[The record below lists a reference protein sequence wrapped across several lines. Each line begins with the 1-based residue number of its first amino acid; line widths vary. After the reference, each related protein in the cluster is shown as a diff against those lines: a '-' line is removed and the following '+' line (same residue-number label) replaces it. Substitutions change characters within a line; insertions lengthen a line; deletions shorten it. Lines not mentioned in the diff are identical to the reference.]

1 MSSKF
6 LLAAADMDGTLLD
19 ADRTVTPRTQKAI
32 KEIMEMGVHFVPAT
46 GRSVNALP
54 PELKEMKGIRYGIF
68 SNGAT
73 VYDFWEE
80 KAIYKN
86 HFDPERV
93 LELIEYLRQFDLMV
107 SVSQNGQSYGEREPM
122 ANLDYYELDENTRE
136 IVRGSRKIVENVSD
150 YIRENRQ
157 TVEKM
162 TLIFR
167 TMEERAKVWECL
179 RAFDDIQYSSSLPKN
194 LEISRKGCNKGSGL
208 MHLAEILGIRKE
220 EIMVFGDADNDREMF
235 DQAGFSVAMEN
246 GLDEMKAMADYVT
259 ASNREDGVAKAME
272 KFILGRTV

>member
-19 ADRTVTPRTQKAI
+19 ADRKVTPRTQKAI

-259 ASNREDGVAKAME
+259 APNREDGVAKAME